1 MRNFKAVA
9 VILFALTACIHADV
23 DVPYD
28 YNRWPYPLYGEV
40 TQKLQKLAAQYPK
53 LARLHNIGKSGQGRD
68 LWVIEIT
75 NFETGPSDRKPA
87 LWADGNI
94 HAGEVTGRQLLMYFA
109 EKLLLS
115 YGKDA
120 QTTALMNDRVYYIMP
135 VLDVDGGEKV
145 LTRHPSWPEHK
156 PAEQAGKDLDGDG
169 FITQMRVKDPK
180 GGWYA
185 SSIDPRL
192 MLQVRDRTGG
202 RWSYVPTTA
211 QEPKE
216 FDDEL
221 APMDGRYSVYVEGQN
236 LTPRPNVDREPANF
250 NRNWP
255 AEWKPTEPGAGPY
268 PLSLPEVAAVA
279 RFMTEHRNIYFD
291 YTIHSGGGAKNY
303 IVRPPMSHPFEF
315 MPPEDNDFYT
325 RVGAVW
331 SWLSEGGVLNNNYY
345 AQEVK
350 AGRYGDTMT
359 GFKNDWSYMHL
370 GIHSLLPEISAAGRD
385 YDGDGYVTQY
395 EILRWNDQEKDGKYF
410 APWKTYK
417 HPQLG
422 DVEIGGQRGM
432 PQGVGDRLKTE
443 CEIHSKLLLHVAGLA
458 PRLRVA
464 KVEARPQADGRYRVQ
479 AVLKNEGFLSTYV
492 TRQALE
498 AKRDTPIL
506 AELDVEGGELVD
518 QRGKV
523 AGHILGKLAYI
534 RRWGSGADES
544 NKTVEWVVK
553 PGSGPLKL
561 TVRASTPKAGS
572 DSRTITLDPQV
583 RP

>member
-1 MRNFKAVA
+1 MRPLKAAA
-9 VILFALTACIHADV
+9 VTLFALASYVQAQV
-23 DVPYD
+23 SVPYD
-28 YNRWPYPLYGEV
+28 YNRWPYPLYAEV
-40 TQKLQKLAAQYPK
+40 TQKLQSLAKRYPK

-68 LWVIEIT
+68 LWVIEIS
-75 NFETGPSDRKPA
+75 NFDKGPSDGKPA

-109 EKLLLS
+109 EQLLLS
-115 YGKDA
+115 YGKDPKM
-120 QTTALMNDRVYYIMP
+120 TALVDDRVYYIMP
-135 VLDVDGGEKV
+135 ILDVDGGEKV
-145 LTRHPSWPEHK
+145 LTRHPAWPDHK

-180 GGWYA
+180 GMWYQ
-185 SSIDPRL
+185 SPIDPRV

-202 RWSYVPTTA
+202 RWNFVPTTVD
-211 QEPKE
+211 EPKD

-221 APMDGRYSVYVEGQN
+221 APPDRRYSVYVEGQN
-236 LTPRPNVDREPANF
+236 MSPRASVTREPANF

-279 RFMTEHRNIYFD
+279 KFMTDHKNIYFD

-315 MPPEDNDFYT
+315 MPPEDNDFYA

-331 SWLSEGGVLNNNYY
+331 SWLSEGGLMNNNYY

-370 GIHSLLPEISAAGRD
+370 GIHSLLPEIAAAGRD

-395 EILRWNDQEKDGKYF
+395 EIMRWNDKEKDGVYF

-422 DVEIGGQRGM
+422 NVELGGPRGM
-432 PQGVGDRLKTE
+432 PQGVGDRLKNE
-443 CEIHSKLLLHVAGLA
+443 CEIHAKLLLHIAGLA
-458 PRLRVA
+458 PRLRVD
-464 KVEARPQADGRYRVQ
+464 KVEARPSKDGLVRVE
-479 AVLKNEGFLSTYV
+479 AILKNEGFLSTYV
-492 TRQALE
+492 TRQALT
-498 AKRDTPIL
+498 AKVDTPIL
-506 AELDVEGGELVD
+506 AELDVEGGELVSPKA
-518 QRGKV
+518 QV
-523 AGHILGKLAYI
+523 AGHILGRLAYI

-544 NKTVEWVVK
+544 AKTVEWTVRK
-553 PGSGPLKL
+553 RGTGPLKL
-561 TVRASTPKAGS
+561 TVRASTPKAGA
-572 DSRTITLDPQV
+572 DSRTVTVNP
-583 RP
+583 